1 MSIDGRQRI
10 AGEIS
15 SEGSQT
21 FGASDP
27 TTGMHLDGE
36 FFEATAGEID
46 RAGRAAEKAAREFR
60 QTAPIVRAELLEG
73 IATEI
78 EELGEDLL
86 ERCHRETGLPIPRLT
101 LERGR
106 TCGQL
111 RSFASHLREGRR
123 FDPLVD
129 HEDKSR
135 EPLPKPLLIRTLIPI
150 GPVAIFG
157 ASNFPLAFS
166 VAGGDT
172 ASALAAGCP
181 VIVKSHPAHPGTSTL
196 VAQAIERA
204 IAASPLPAGIFSL
217 LHGREHTTGAWLVEH
232 PRIRAVAFTGS
243 FRGGSA
249 LFRRAQS
256 RTIPIPVF
264 AEMGSINPIFVLPGA
279 LESRAEQ
286 IAEGL
291 AASICLGAGQFC
303 TSPGLVAWIDGEGS
317 DTLLAVLAAHL
328 TGIEAGTMLND
339 GVRLGYESA
348 LTRQGMIDGVEELA
362 RGPMGAAPCA
372 ASAVLHRV
380 DALAFL
386 AERDL
391 AEEVF
396 GPSTLAVVARNAEE
410 LLEVA
415 LNLPGQLTATMHGES
430 IDVTLREALRPIL
443 EERCGR
449 LIWNG
454 FPTGVEVSPAMQH
467 GGPWPATT
475 DPRFTSVGLAAIERF
490 LRPICYQG
498 WVD

>member
-1 MSIDGRQRI
+1 
-10 AGEIS
+10 
-15 SEGSQT
+15 
-21 FGASDP
+21 
-27 TTGMHLDGE
+27 
-36 FFEATAGEID
+36 
-46 RAGRAAEKAAREFR
+46 
-60 QTAPIVRAELLEG
+60 
-73 IATEI
+73 
-78 EELGEDLL
+78 
-86 ERCHRETGLPIPRLT
+86 
-101 LERGR
+101 
-106 TCGQL
+106 
-111 RSFASHLREGRR
+111 
-123 FDPLVD
+123 
-129 HEDKSR
+129 
-135 EPLPKPLLIRTLIPI
+135 
-150 GPVAIFG
+150 
-157 ASNFPLAFS
+157 
-166 VAGGDT
+166 
-172 ASALAAGCP
+172 
-181 VIVKSHPAHPGTSTL
+181 
-196 VAQAIERA
+196 
-204 IAASPLPAGIFSL
+204 
-217 LHGREHTTGAWLVEH
+217 
-232 PRIRAVAFTGS
+232 
-243 FRGGSA
+243 
-249 LFRRAQS
+249 
-256 RTIPIPVF
+256 
-264 AEMGSINPIFVLPGA
+264 
-279 LESRAEQ
+279 
-286 IAEGL
+286 
-291 AASICLGAGQFC
+291 
-303 TSPGLVAWIDGEGS
+303 
-317 DTLLAVLAAHL
+317 
-328 TGIEAGTMLND
+328 MLND